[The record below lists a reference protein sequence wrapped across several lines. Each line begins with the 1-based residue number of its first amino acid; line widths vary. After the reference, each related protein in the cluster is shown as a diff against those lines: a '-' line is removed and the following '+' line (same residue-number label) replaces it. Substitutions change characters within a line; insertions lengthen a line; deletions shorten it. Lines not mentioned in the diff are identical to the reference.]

1 MSAPEPPPPAPEP
14 SAPWTQ
20 RAQARLERHGP
31 FLGGILGAG
40 LVIAYGADLQ
50 NLAASRE
57 WELKEVYGAM
67 FNLSA
72 ILCGA
77 LGTLYGL
84 LVASTTPFIDKIRST
99 KSFQRYLGYVRSAIG
114 LSFASALYA
123 IPILV
128 TKPVLGGPSEMGT
141 IGIAGWVGVVI
152 AMLVAFVRIV
162 PPAPSLFEVRPP
174 PRIPGG

>member
-1 MSAPEPPPPAPEP
+1 MSAPSP
-14 SAPWTQ
+14 STRLSQ
-20 RAQARLERHGP
+20 RARARVERHGP
-31 FLGGILGAG
+31 LIGGIVSAG
-40 LVIAYGADLQ
+40 LVIAYGGDVQ
-50 NLAASRE
+50 QLAASRE

-99 KSFQRYLGYVRSAIG
+99 RSFRRYLGYVRSAIG

-123 IPILV
+123 VPILV
-128 TKPVLGGPSEMGT
+128 TKPQLGGPWEMGT
-141 IGIAGWVGVVI
+141 IGIAGWAGVVI
-152 AMLVAFVRIV
+152 AMLCAFVRIV
-162 PPAPSLFEVRPP
+162 PPAPSLFEVRPA